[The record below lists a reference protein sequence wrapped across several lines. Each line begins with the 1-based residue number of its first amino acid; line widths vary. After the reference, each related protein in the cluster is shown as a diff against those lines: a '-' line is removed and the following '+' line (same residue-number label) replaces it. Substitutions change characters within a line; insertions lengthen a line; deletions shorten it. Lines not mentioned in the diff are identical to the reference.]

1 MLAGR
6 QNHNWNLNNCPVLS
20 GVGEEVARPPSPEG
34 YTRSSVCSSTAS
46 PSDWL
51 LGMLSNAFLLKNHHF
66 LPMSARQLISVI
78 STLTADTHS
87 CRHWGDKD
95 PLEGLVSIS
104 ITWKHLGKHIFD
116 CRLYLLHSHRSVE
129 IADFGFPFEESFLQ
143 VLKHL
148 YYTILPILAKS
159 QGHYLFFLEEVL
171 RSLSDFDFLSENLV
185 GPPTSQSY

>member
-95 PLEGLVSIS
+95 HLEGLVSIS

-116 CRLYLLHSHRSVE
+116 CRLYLLHSHRSIE

-143 VLKHL
+143 VLNSHQEVNHESILFQPLIKWV
-148 YYTILPILAKS
+148 YIFTILS
-159 QGHYLFFLEEVL
+159 YLYWQKVRVIIYFFLK
-171 RSLSDFDFLSENLV
+171 R
-185 GPPTSQSY
+185 Y